1 MDIPQGLADI
11 LAILQY
17 NLFEF
22 AGISISPLS
31 VLIVAVTLAIFY
43 FISRLLRRTIRRR
56 ILQRFEIDGRAARI
70 LNIIMHYL
78 IMIGG
83 GVTAFQMISPDSAVI
98 QSSRDLLTYNI
109 YTVNNTNV
117 SLLAILAF
125 IIILIL
131 FIMISQFFR
140 RSLMKNLATYL
151 KLDGGASY
159 TISRI
164 IHYLLMVIGAIVAF
178 QFIGIDFSGLAV
190 IFGFL
195 SVGIGF
201 GLQNVTSN
209 FISGLILLFERP
221 IQVGDRVLV
230 GDIEGDV
237 QEIKIRSTTIRSV
250 DNISIIVPNSE
261 FISSSVINW
270 SHGDPKIRLNIRLG
284 VSYDSDLDAVIRTL
298 RSVAE
303 ANKEVLETPAP
314 EVLLESF
321 GDSAWDMNLRT
332 WIRDPKR
339 APVVRSNLNCAIV
352 DAFREHNIE
361 MPFPQRDLHFRSPLP
376 VAENNVKA

>member
-1 MDIPQGLADI
+1 MIIPQGLADI
-11 LAILQY
+11 LALLQY
-17 NLFEF
+17 DLFVIAGITVTPLSLLIF
-22 AGISISPLS
+22 AG
-31 VLIVAVTLAIFY
+31 TLVIFY
-43 FISRLLRRTIRRR
+43 FISRFLRGTIRKR
-56 ILQRFEIDGRAARI
+56 ILQRFEIDGRAARVLSAI
-70 LNIIMHYL
+70 VHYL

-83 GVTAFQMISPDSAVI
+83 IVTAFQMISPSSAVI

-117 SLLAILAF
+117 TLLAILAF
-125 IIILIL
+125 FIILIL

-140 RSLMKNLATYL
+140 RSLMNNLATYL
-151 KLDGGASY
+151 KLDSGASY

-221 IQVGDRVLV
+221 ILVGDRVLV

-261 FISSSVINW
+261 FISSNVINW
-270 SHGDPKIRLNIRLG
+270 SHGDPKIRLNIRVG
-284 VSYDSDLDAVIRTL
+284 VSYNSDLDTVIRTL

-303 ANKEVLETPAP
+303 AEKEVLDTPAP

-352 DAFREHNIE
+352 HEFRKHNIE
-361 MPFPQRDLHFRSPLP
+361 IPFPQRDLHFRNPLP
-376 VAENNVKA
+376 TAEDSANA

>member
-1 MDIPQGLADI
+1 MNIPQGLADI
-11 LAILQY
+11 LTLLQY
-17 NLFEF
+17 NLFEI
-22 AGISISPLS
+22 AGIIISPLS
-31 VLIVAVTLAIFY
+31 ILIIAVTLVVFY
-43 FISRLLRRTIRRR
+43 FISRLLRATIRKR
-56 ILQRFEIDGRAARI
+56 ILQRFEIDGRAARV
-70 LNIIMHYL
+70 LNVIMHYL

-83 GVTAFQMISPDSAVI
+83 VVTAFQMISPDSAVI

-140 RSLMKNLATYL
+140 RSLVKNLATYL
-151 KLDGGASY
+151 KLDSGASY

-164 IHYLLMVIGAIVAF
+164 MHYLLMVIGAIVAF

-261 FISSSVINW
+261 FISSNVINW
-270 SHGDPKIRLNIRLG
+270 SHGDPKIRLNIRVG
-284 VSYDSDLDAVIRTL
+284 VSYESDLDTVIRALKT
-298 RSVAE
+298 VAE
-303 ANKEVLETPAP
+303 ADKEVLEKPAP

-321 GDSAWDMNLRT
+321 GDSSWDMNLRT

-352 DAFREHNIE
+352 HEFRKHNIE
-361 MPFPQRDLHFRSPLP
+361 IPFPQRDLHFRSPIA
-376 VAENNVKA
+376 VAEDNTES